1 MPVLKTYVLGMAVAH
16 LLWLYFFTT
25 GHLLRSKT
33 LEQSRCF
40 SITDLVITSVTGMAV
55 AGFCLLLLGFTH
67 LLNRP
72 GIFVALVCEGALF
85 LWLKGENWLSYSFW
99 KKILRCFIGAWT
111 VPALFIYLLLLI
123 LGVPAVLPLTFS
135 DSVSYHLAYAVDW
148 ANAGRIYVDPFLR
161 FPYYANNFL
170 LFYSALFVLKL
181 GSYCHFLNWL
191 CGLLTCLGVL
201 AFFTPIENQFRG
213 GIPTWKLFR
222 APQFLIPLSVALSP
236 VFLRYLNVAFIDIP
250 IGLFLLIPI
259 LCAYRSSPSQPFER
273 ELVVTAAF
281 CGGMKLT
288 LIGHLPFLVGSLL
301 FATARRLHRRQMA
314 ILCLLLV
321 GLSLPWYLRNLFEAH
336 DPTPPVFN
344 FLFKH
349 PDPIFKDDPFP
360 YTADTLTERKPSQLL
375 LLPFRFFTFPQSNN
389 FREWGVT
396 ALVLLS
402 YAPIL
407 FLLSQVFWRERWRAP
422 PRLIYLSLAAAY
434 LPLPWLFSSLGRY
447 ALHWY
452 PVLAAWVGVMVSDI
466 CARTKAIWSSRLV
479 TSITKTFAAVFC
491 IALIIPSPAR
501 SSMPFYRD
509 YYGLTCSLLR
519 FDIPLKDYLKKDL
532 SGYSASQAVVA
543 TLVSN
548 QKTNTRVLLLPGIAG
563 LTFYLRKAN
572 IISVGDYTGP
582 AGYMELWTGV
592 QEGNCLPYLTR
603 LDISV
608 VIVQP
613 HHEEAWWPRF
623 YDPFRSQLKE
633 YGFSEYRTG
642 ERNIAVFLRS
652 DIRPGRKLIPVNR

>member
-1 MPVLKTYVLGMAVAH
+1 MQLRHSPSQHDRGRHWSFKRSYAWPTAARDTAPNSADSSVVVLPLQLEEAINGLRHCKRSGGYSDQQMPVLKTYVLGMAVAH

-148 ANAGRIYVDPFLR
+148 ANACRIYVDTFLR

-191 CGLLTCLGVL
+191 CGLLTCLVVL
-201 AFFTPIENQFRG
+201 AFFTPVDKPFREVTS
-213 GIPTWKLFR
+213 TWKLSR
-222 APQFLIPLSVALSP
+222 PQHFLIPLCVALSP
-236 VFLRYLNVAFIDIP
+236 AFLRYLNVAYIDVP
-250 IGLFLLIPI
+250 IGLFLLVPI
-259 LCAYRSSPSQPFER
+259 LCAYRSSSGQPFER
-273 ELVVTAAF
+273 ELVVSAAF

-288 LIGHLPFLVGSLL
+288 LIGHLPFFVGSLL
-301 FATARRLHRRQMA
+301 FATARRLQRRQIA
-314 ILCLLLV
+314 VLCLHLV

-344 FLFKH
+344 MLFKH

-360 YTADTLTERKPSQLL
+360 YTADTMTERKPAHLL
-375 LLPFRFFTFPQSNN
+375 LLPFRFFTYPQSEN
-389 FREWGVT
+389 FREWGIT
-396 ALVLLS
+396 AMILLL

-407 FLLSQVFWRERWRAP
+407 FLLVQGCWRDRWRAS
-422 PRLIYLSLAAAY
+422 PRLIYLSL
-434 LPLPWLFSSLGRY
+434 
-447 ALHWY
+447 
-452 PVLAAWVGVMVSDI
+452 D
-466 CARTKAIWSSRLV
+466 
-479 TSITKTFAAVFC
+479 
-491 IALIIPSPAR
+491 
-501 SSMPFYRD
+501 
-509 YYGLTCSLLR
+509 
-519 FDIPLKDYLKKDL
+519 
-532 SGYSASQAVVA
+532 
-543 TLVSN
+543 
-548 QKTNTRVLLLPGIAG
+548 
-563 LTFYLRKAN
+563 RK
-572 IISVGDYTGP
+572 SV
-582 AGYMELWTGV
+582 
-592 QEGNCLPYLTR
+592 
-603 LDISV
+603 
-608 VIVQP
+608 
-613 HHEEAWWPRF
+613 
-623 YDPFRSQLKE
+623 
-633 YGFSEYRTG
+633 
-642 ERNIAVFLRS
+642 
-652 DIRPGRKLIPVNR
+652 

>member
-1 MPVLKTYVLGMAVAH
+1 MPVFKSYVLGMAVAH

-25 GHLLRSKT
+25 GHLLRRKA
-33 LEQSRCF
+33 LEQSRSF
-40 SITDLVITSVTGMAV
+40 SITDLVITSVAGMAV

-72 GIFVALVCEGALF
+72 GILLALVCEGLLF

-99 KKILRCFIGAWT
+99 QKILRRFVGAWT
-111 VPALFIYLLLLI
+111 LPALFIYLLFLVLA
-123 LGVPAVLPLTFS
+123 VPAVLPPTFS

-201 AFFTPIENQFRG
+201 AFFTPVENPFREG
-213 GIPTWKLFR
+213 TSTWKLSR
-222 APQFLIPLSVALSP
+222 PQHFLIPLCVALSP
-236 VFLRYLNVAFIDIP
+236 VFLRFLNVAYIDVP

-259 LCAYRSSPSQPFER
+259 LCAYRSSSGQPFER
-273 ELVVTAAF
+273 ELVVSAAF

-288 LIGHLPFLVGSLL
+288 LIGHLPFFVGSLL
-301 FATARRLHRRQMA
+301 FATARRLPRRQIA
-314 ILCLLLV
+314 VLCLLLV

-360 YTADTLTERKPSQLL
+360 YTADTMTERKPSHLL
-375 LLPFRFFTFPQSNN
+375 LLPFRFFTYPQSEN
-389 FREWGVT
+389 FREWGIT
-396 ALVLLS
+396 AMILLL

-407 FLLSQVFWRERWRAP
+407 FLLVQVFWRNRWRAP

-434 LPLPWLFSSLGRY
+434 LPFPWLFSSLGRY

-466 CARTKAIWSSRLV
+466 CARTEALWSSRLV
-479 TSITKTFAAVFC
+479 TSITRTVAAVFC

-501 SSMPFYRD
+501 SSKRFYRD
-509 YYGLTCSLLR
+509 YYGITRSLLGS
-519 FDIPLKDYLKKDL
+519 DTNLKDYLKKDL
-532 SGYSASQAVVA
+532 SGYLASQAAIA

-548 QKTNTRVLLLPGIAG
+548 QKTNTKVLLLPGVVG
-563 LTFYLRKAN
+563 LTFYFRKAN
-572 IISVGDYTGP
+572 IITLGDYTGP

-592 QEGNCLPYLTR
+592 EQGNCLPYLTR
-603 LDISV
+603 LDVSV

-633 YGFSEYRTG
+633 YGFREYRTE
-642 ERNIAVFLRS
+642 ERNVAIFLRG
-652 DIRPGRKLIPVNR
+652 DIHASRKLLPANR

>member
-1 MPVLKTYVLGMAVAH
+1 MPVFKSYVLGMAVAH
-16 LLWLYFFTT
+16 VLWLYFFAT
-25 GHLLRSKT
+25 GHLLRARA
-33 LEQSRCF
+33 LEKSRSF
-40 SITDLVITSVTGMAV
+40 SITDLVVTSVAGMAV

-72 GIFVALVCEGALF
+72 GILLALVFEGFLF
-85 LWLKGENWLSYSFW
+85 LWLKGENCLSYSFW
-99 KKILRCFIGAWT
+99 KKVCRRFVEAWT
-111 VPALFIYLLLLI
+111 VPAVLIYLLFLI
-123 LGVPAVLPLTFS
+123 LGIQAVLAPTFS

-170 LFYSALFVLKL
+170 LFYSALFAFKL

-201 AFFTPIENQFRG
+201 AFFTPVKNQFREG
-213 GIPTWKLFR
+213 TLAWKVFR
-222 APQFLIPLSVALSP
+222 PQHFLIPLSVALSP
-236 VFLRYLNVAFIDIP
+236 VFLRYLNVAYIDVP

-259 LCAYRSSPSQPFER
+259 LCAYRSSVGQPFER

-288 LIGHLPFLVGSLL
+288 LIGHLPFFVGSLL
-301 FATARRLHRRQMA
+301 FATARRLQRRQIA
-314 ILCLLLV
+314 VLCLLLV

-360 YTADTLTERKPSQLL
+360 YTADTMTERKPSHLL
-375 LLPFRFFTFPQSNN
+375 LLPFRVFTYPQSEN
-389 FREWGVT
+389 FREWGTT
-396 ALVLLS
+396 AMILLL

-407 FLLSQVFWRERWRAP
+407 FLLVQVCYRNTWRAP
-422 PRLIYLSLAAAY
+422 PGLIYLSLAAAY
-434 LPLPWLFSSLGRY
+434 LPFPWLFSSLGRY

-452 PVLAAWVGVMVSDI
+452 PTLAAWVGVMVSDI
-466 CARTKAIWSSRLV
+466 CARAETLWSSRLV
-479 TSITKTFAAVFC
+479 TSITRTVAAVFC
-491 IALIIPSPAR
+491 IALLIPSPTPF
-501 SSMPFYRD
+501 SQQFYRD
-509 YYGLTCSLLR
+509 YYSLTGSLLR
-519 FDIPLKDYLKKDL
+519 PDTNLKEYLKKDL
-532 SGYSASQAVVA
+532 SGYLASQAVIA

-548 QKTNTRVLLLPGIAG
+548 QKTNTKVLLLPGLD
-563 LTFYLRKAN
+563 LTFYLRKGN

-592 QEGNCLPYLTR
+592 QQGNCLPYLTR
-603 LDISV
+603 LDISA

-633 YGFSEYRTG
+633 YGFREFRAG
-642 ERNIAVFLRS
+642 ERNVAVFLRN
-652 DIRPGRKLIPVNR
+652 DIQPGRKLLPANP

>member
-25 GHLLRSKT
+25 GHLLRPKAF
-33 LEQSRCF
+33 EQSRSF
-40 SITDLVITSVTGMAV
+40 SITDLVITSVAGMAV

-72 GIFVALVCEGALF
+72 GILLALVCEAVLF
-85 LWLKGENWLSYSFW
+85 LWLKGENWLSYTFW
-99 KKILRCFIGAWT
+99 QKILRCFVGAWT
-111 VPALFIYLLLLI
+111 VPSLFIYLLFLI
-123 LGVPAVLPLTFS
+123 LAVPAVLPPTFS
-135 DSVSYHLAYAVDW
+135 DSVSYHLAYAADW

-181 GSYCHFLNWL
+181 GSYCHFINWL

-201 AFFTPIENQFRG
+201 AFFTPVENSFPEG
-213 GIPTWKLFR
+213 TSTWKLSR
-222 APQFLIPLSVALSP
+222 PQHFLIPLCVALSP
-236 VFLRYLNVAFIDIP
+236 VFLRYLNVAYIDVP
-250 IGLFLLIPI
+250 IGLFLLVPI
-259 LCAYRSSPSQPFER
+259 LCAYRSSSGQPFER
-273 ELVVTAAF
+273 ELVVSAAF

-288 LIGHLPFLVGSLL
+288 LIGHLPFFVGSLL
-301 FATARRLHRRQMA
+301 FATARRLPRRQIA
-314 ILCLLLV
+314 VLCLLLV

-360 YTADTLTERKPSQLL
+360 YTADTMTERKPSHLL
-375 LLPFRFFTFPQSNN
+375 LLPFRFFTYPQSEN
-389 FREWGVT
+389 FREWGIT
-396 ALVLLS
+396 AMILLL

-407 FLLSQVFWRERWRAP
+407 FLLVQVFWRNRWRAP

-434 LPLPWLFSSLGRY
+434 LPFPWLFSSLGRY

-466 CARTKAIWSSRLV
+466 CARTEALWSSRLV
-479 TSITKTFAAVFC
+479 TSITRTVAAVFC

-501 SSMPFYRD
+501 SSKRFYGD
-509 YYGLTCSLLR
+509 YYGITRSLLGS
-519 FDIPLKDYLKKDL
+519 DINLKDYLKKDL
-532 SGYSASQAVVA
+532 SGYLASQAVIA

-548 QKTNTRVLLLPGIAG
+548 QKTNTKVLLLPGVVG
-563 LTFYLRKAN
+563 LTFYFRKVN
-572 IISVGDYTGP
+572 IITLGDYTGP

-592 QEGNCLPYLTR
+592 EQGNCLPYLTR
-603 LDISV
+603 LDVSV

-633 YGFSEYRTG
+633 YGFREYRTE
-642 ERNIAVFLRS
+642 ERNVAIFLRS
-652 DIRPGRKLIPVNR
+652 DIHASRKLLPANR

>member
-25 GHLLRSKT
+25 GHLLRPKAV
-33 LEQSRCF
+33 EQSRSF
-40 SITDLVITSVTGMAV
+40 SITDLVITSVAGMAM

-72 GIFVALVCEGALF
+72 GILLALVCEGVLF
-85 LWLKGENWLSYSFW
+85 LWLKGDNWLSYSFW
-99 KKILRCFIGAWT
+99 KKICRRFVGAWT
-111 VPALFIYLLLLI
+111 VPALFIYLLFLI
-123 LGVPAVLPLTFS
+123 LGVPAVLPPTFA
-135 DSVSYHLAYAVDW
+135 DSVTYHLAYAADW

-191 CGLLTCLGVL
+191 CGLLTGLGVL
-201 AFFTPIENQFRG
+201 AFFTPVQDRFRERTS
-213 GIPTWKLFR
+213 IWKLSR
-222 APQFLIPLSVALSP
+222 PQHFLIPLCVALSP
-236 VFLRYLNVAFIDIP
+236 VFLRYLNVAFIDVP
-250 IGLFLLIPI
+250 IGLFLLVPI
-259 LCAYRSSPSQPFER
+259 LCAYRSSPGQPFER

-288 LIGHLPFLVGSLL
+288 LIGHLPFFVGSLL
-301 FATARRLHRRQMA
+301 FATARRLPRRQIA
-314 ILCLLLV
+314 VLCLLLV
-321 GLSLPWYLRNLFEAH
+321 SLSLPWYLRNLVEVH

-349 PDPIFKDDPFP
+349 RDPIFKDDPFP
-360 YTADTLTERKPSQLL
+360 YTFDTMTERKPSDLL
-375 LLPFRFFTFPQSNN
+375 LLPFRFFTFPQSKN

-396 ALVLLS
+396 ALVLLL

-407 FLLSQVFWRERWRAP
+407 FLLAQVFWRNRWRAP

-452 PVLAAWVGVMVSDI
+452 PLLAAWVGVMVSNI
-466 CARTKAIWSSRLV
+466 CTRAENLWTSRLA
-479 TSITKTFAAVFC
+479 TSIIGIAAAVFC
-491 IALIIPSPAR
+491 EALMIPRPSVPC
-501 SSMPFYRD
+501 MDFYCN
-509 YYGLTCSLLR
+509 Y
-519 FDIPLKDYLKKDL
+519 YLKKDL
-532 SGYSASQAVVA
+532 SGYLASQAVIA

-548 QKTNTRVLLLPGIAG
+548 QKTNTRVLLLPGVEG
-563 LTFYLRKAN
+563 LTFYFRRVN

-592 QEGNCLPYLTR
+592 QQGNCLPYLTR
-603 LDISV
+603 LDVSV

-613 HHEEAWWPRF
+613 YHKEAWWPRF
-623 YDPFRSQLKE
+623 YDAFRSQLKE
-633 YGFSEYRTG
+633 YGFREYGTA
-642 ERNIAVFLRS
+642 ERNVAIFLRG
-652 DIRPGRKLIPVNR
+652 DIHASPKLLPATR

>member
-1 MPVLKTYVLGMAVAH
+1 MSVFKSYALGMAMAH

-25 GHLLRSKT
+25 GHLLRPKA
-33 LEQSRCF
+33 LEQSRSF
-40 SITDLVITSVTGMAV
+40 SITDLVITSVAGMAV

-72 GIFVALVCEGALF
+72 GILLALVFEGLLF

-99 KKILRCFIGAWT
+99 QKICRRFVGAWT
-111 VPALFIYLLLLI
+111 VPTLFIYLLFLI
-123 LGVPAVLPLTFS
+123 LAVPAVLPPTFS

-201 AFFTPIENQFRG
+201 AFFTPVENPFREG
-213 GIPTWKLFR
+213 TSTWKLSR
-222 APQFLIPLSVALSP
+222 PQHFLIPLCVALSP
-236 VFLRYLNVAFIDIP
+236 VFLRYLNVAYIDVP

-259 LCAYRSSPSQPFER
+259 LCAYRSSSGQPFER
-273 ELVVTAAF
+273 ELVVSAAF
-281 CGGMKLT
+281 CVGMKLT
-288 LIGHLPFLVGSLL
+288 LIGHLPFFLCLLL
-301 FATARRLHRRQMA
+301 FATARRLPRRQIA
-314 ILCLLLV
+314 VLCLLLV
-321 GLSLPWYLRNLFEAH
+321 SLSLPWYLRNLFEAH

-360 YTADTLTERKPSQLL
+360 YTADTMTERKPSHLL
-375 LLPFRFFTFPQSNN
+375 LLPFRFFTYPQSEN
-389 FREWGVT
+389 FREWGIT
-396 ALVLLS
+396 AMILLL

-407 FLLSQVFWRERWRAP
+407 FLLAQVFWRNRWRAP

-466 CARTKAIWSSRLV
+466 CARTEALWSSRLV
-479 TSITKTFAAVFC
+479 ISITRTVAAVFC
-491 IALIIPSPAR
+491 IALIISSPAR
-501 SSMPFYRD
+501 SSKRFYRD
-509 YYGLTCSLLR
+509 YYGITRSLLGS
-519 FDIPLKDYLKKDL
+519 DTNLKDYLKKDL
-532 SGYSASQAVVA
+532 SGYLASQAVIA

-548 QKTNTRVLLLPGIAG
+548 QKTNTKVLLLPGVVG
-563 LTFYLRKAN
+563 LTFYFRKAN
-572 IISVGDYTGP
+572 MIALGDYTGP

-592 QEGNCLPYLTR
+592 EQGNCLPYLTR
-603 LDISV
+603 LDVSV

-633 YGFSEYRTG
+633 YGFREYRTD
-642 ERNIAVFLRS
+642 ERNVAIFLRG
-652 DIRPGRKLIPVNR
+652 DIHASRKLLPANR